1 MGRLEAGMVR
11 SLKTGAV
18 CTAQACGLIPMKKC
32 ALVSTLFQATVCE
45 RSFLKSGSANYA
57 LFQSNL

>member
-18 CTAQACGLIPMKKC
+18 CAAQACGLIPIKKC
-32 ALVSTLFQATVCE
+32 ALVSTLFRFTVCG
-45 RSFLKSGSANYA
+45 RGFLKLGRANYVQ
-57 LFQSNL
+57 FR